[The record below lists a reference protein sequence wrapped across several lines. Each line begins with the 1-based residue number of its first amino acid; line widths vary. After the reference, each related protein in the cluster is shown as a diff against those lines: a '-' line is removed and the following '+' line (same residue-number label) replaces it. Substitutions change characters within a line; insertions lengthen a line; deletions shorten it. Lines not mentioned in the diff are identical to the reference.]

1 MEKKKMLIGTAC
13 SVQQRVLT
21 RLPGIRRASLSF
33 PLLPSRF
40 LLLGPRG
47 QIPFSR
53 YFRLDAGFPQRGALS
68 KAECARIEKVD
79 GGGGRERMSR

>member
-33 PLLPSRF
+33 PLGSSSSVLADK
-40 LLLGPRG
+40 
-47 QIPFSR
+47 
-53 YFRLDAGFPQRGALS
+53 YLS
-68 KAECARIEKVD
+68 V
-79 GGGGRERMSR
+79 GTSG